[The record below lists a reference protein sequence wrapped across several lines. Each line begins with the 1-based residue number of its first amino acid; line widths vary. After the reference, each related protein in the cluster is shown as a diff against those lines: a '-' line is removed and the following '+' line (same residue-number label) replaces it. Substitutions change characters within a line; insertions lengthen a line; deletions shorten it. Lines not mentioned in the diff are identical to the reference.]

1 MSDTINNSATNDCN
15 GDELNKSPLQSSIE
29 ARERE
34 WLVRVKSLNEKMRNL
49 ADIRDL
55 MPELYTQR
63 QICLEYYNNVLRM
76 LSKQQHDYKPKY
88 AQRYNYYKMNSQI
101 RYTSDTA
108 IISQVQSDLSDDI
121 MNIELMNNH
130 AKYIQET
137 IKTIDAIIYG
147 ISNRLQLEKIIK
159 GYDF

>member
-1 MSDTINNSATNDCN
+1 MINNSTTNTSN
-15 GDELNKSPLQSSIE
+15 GGDLQKSPLQSYIE
-29 ARERE
+29 ERERE
-34 WLVRVKSLNEKMRNL
+34 WAVRIKSLNEKLRTLEEM
-49 ADIRDL
+49 RDL

-63 QICLEYYNNVLRM
+63 QICLEYYHNVLRM

-88 AQRYNYYKMNSQI
+88 AQKYNYYKMNSQI
-101 RYTSDTA
+101 RYNSDTA
-108 IISQVQSDLSDDI
+108 IISQVQSDLTDDI

-137 IKTIDAIIYG
+137 IKSIDAIIYG
-147 ISNRLQLEKIIK
+147 INSRLQLEKIIK